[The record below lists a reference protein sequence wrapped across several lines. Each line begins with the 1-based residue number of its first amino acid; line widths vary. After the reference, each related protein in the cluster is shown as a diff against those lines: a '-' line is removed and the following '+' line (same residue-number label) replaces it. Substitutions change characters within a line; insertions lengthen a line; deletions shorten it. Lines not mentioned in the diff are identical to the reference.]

1 MFQELLTLVDCEV
14 AIGAIIARAL
24 QQGDVTKRAVDDI
37 RRLYKG
43 CSQQHL
49 AYLLKRQGV
58 EASVDF
64 ARGNALTYLR
74 QAATD
79 PQRVFETVQALQHL
93 QEAASALRQHIQPL
107 PERSCVAAAAAAA
120 GGASG
125 GVGAPVEHL
134 NYRAVK
140 RVKREPGSPC
150 LSPIVHKRSRPP
162 TPGDETG
169 VDSGDE
175 SDVVLEDEVTA
186 KEDEEPDFLA
196 GLLSPENPPDF

>member
-1 MFQELLTLVDCEV
+1 MDCEV
-14 AIGAIIARAL
+14 AIGAIVAWAL

-58 EASVDF
+58 EASVSF
-64 ARGNALTYLR
+64 ARGNALTHLR

-107 PERSCVAAAAAAA
+107 PERSCAAQAAAAA

-125 GVGAPVEHL
+125 GVPAPVEHL
-134 NYRAVK
+134 NYRRAVK
-140 RVKREPGSPC
+140 RVKREPAGPC
-150 LSPIVHKRSRPP
+150 LSPIVHVRSRPP

-169 VDSGDE
+169 VDSGGE
-175 SDVVLEDEVTA
+175 TDVEEVNEVTA
-186 KEDEEPDFLA
+186 EEDEEPDFLA